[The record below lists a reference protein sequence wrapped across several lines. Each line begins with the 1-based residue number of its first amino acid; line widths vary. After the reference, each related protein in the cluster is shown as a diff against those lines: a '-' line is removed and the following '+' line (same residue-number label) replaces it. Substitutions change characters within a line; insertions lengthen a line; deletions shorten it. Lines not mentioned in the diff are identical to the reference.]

1 MNIEEQNKIMQK
13 ALRDIEAFAERALY
27 TYPNDSAA
35 CHDHFVAALRGI
47 AQLICDQAK
56 QRIFEPPPAQD
67 FVFANPPLGRAGA
80 PRTPLS
86 PNENSANPKIGT
98 LPAKFIHGD
107 GFWTGFAVNSQ
118 RQVYNVTVRNEKPT
132 EDTITGTFSIDGD
145 VKFVLSANSFRR
157 ALLCTL
163 ASSNAYIGENNKAKE
178 RRRRAKERRVSP
190 SPVEKIDATVAR
202 QEGRAE

>member
-1 MNIEEQNKIMQK
+1 MNIEEQNKIMHK
-13 ALRDIEAFAERALY
+13 ALRDIETFAERALY

-56 QRIFEPPPAQD
+56 QRIFEPPPAPD
-67 FVFANPPLGRAGA
+67 FVFANRPL
-80 PRTPLS
+80 
-86 PNENSANPKIGT
+86 EVANKKSTQPKIGT

-118 RQVYNVTVRNEKPT
+118 RQVYNFTARNEKPT
-132 EDTITGTFSIDGD
+132 KNTITGTFSIDGD
-145 VKFVLSANSFRR
+145 VKFTLTGSSFRR
-157 ALLCTL
+157 VISCGFA
-163 ASSNAYIGENNKAKE
+163 ASNAYIKLNTHAKE

-190 SPVEKIDATVAR
+190 SPAEEVAATVAR
-202 QEGRAE
+202 QKEGEQ